1 MSDAPPLLQAID
13 IHKRFGSTRALKGAS
28 IELHRGEV
36 LGLIGDNGA
45 GKSTLVKIV
54 AGVYRADSGRILVE
68 GVEQTFQDPAD
79 SQGAGI
85 ETVFQTL
92 SLIPSLDITENIF
105 LNREL
110 YGPGRLL
117 TFFRRIHRSRMQRIV
132 DESYSRLGLELPAS
146 ETKVVA
152 LSGGQQQA
160 VAIARAVI
168 WERKIAVLDEPTAAL
183 GVRQTQSVLR
193 FIRRLRD
200 EGLGVLLITHNMEHM
215 MEVADRVTVLR
226 LGESV
231 YTARATDTTARLLV
245 EQMTGAVPVALRLDG
260 NMQ

>member
-1 MSDAPPLLQAID
+1 VSTATPLLEVVD
-13 IHKRFGSTRALKGAS
+13 IHKRFGSTRALTGAS
-28 IELHRGEV
+28 LFVDRGEI

-45 GKSTLVKIV
+45 GKSTLVKVI
-54 AGVYRADSGRILVE
+54 AGVHRPDSGAILVE
-68 GVEQTFQDPAD
+68 GAEQHFQDPAD
-79 SQGAGI
+79 SQRVGI

-117 TFFRRIHRSRMQRIV
+117 SAIRRIDRKRMRRV
-132 DESYSRLGLELPAS
+132 VRDSYARLGIDLPPID
-146 ETKVVA
+146 TKVVA

-160 VAIARAVI
+160 VAISRAVI

-183 GVRQTQSVLR
+183 GVRQTQVVLD
-193 FIRRLRD
+193 FISRLRS
-200 EGLGVLLITHNMEHM
+200 EGLGVILITHNLEHV

-226 LGESV
+226 LGRSV
-231 YTARATDTTARLLV
+231 YTAHARDTSARSLV
-245 EQMTGAVPVALRLDG
+245 EQMTGAAPVALRLDED
-260 NMQ
+260 QA